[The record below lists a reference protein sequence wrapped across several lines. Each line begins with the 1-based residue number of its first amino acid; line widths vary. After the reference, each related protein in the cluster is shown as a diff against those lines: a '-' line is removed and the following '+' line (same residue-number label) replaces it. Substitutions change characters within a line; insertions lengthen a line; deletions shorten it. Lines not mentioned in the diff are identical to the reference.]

1 MRLYF
6 VRHGETQ
13 TNKKKTVSA
22 ADDKLTSL
30 GVKQAEILTKRFSNI
45 TVDLVLTSPYLRA
58 QKTAEII
65 NTTLKKKIVSTKL
78 LKERKWPKEIEG
90 KLLQDPNVTKILNL
104 VRDKSL
110 INPKWH
116 YSDEENF
123 FDVKERARLFLDYL
137 NKFSEKYILAVAH
150 EYILKVILA
159 VMMHGESLSYEIFRN
174 FFLFV
179 KLDNTSLTICEKK
192 ENDRWKLIVLNDIMH
207 LGEIK

>member
-13 TNKKKTVSA
+13 TNKKEVVSA

-45 TVDLVLTSPYLRA
+45 TIDLVLTSPYLRA

-65 NTTLKKKIVSTKL
+65 NTTLKKEIVSTKL

>member
-1 MRLYF
+1 MKLYF

-13 TNKKKTVSA
+13 TNKKETISA

-30 GVKQAEILTKRFSNI
+30 GVKQAEILAKRFSNI
-45 TVDLVLTSPYLRA
+45 TVDLVLASPYLRA

-65 NTTLKKKIVSTKL
+65 NTTLKKEIVSTKL

-90 KLLQDPNVTKILNL
+90 EPLQDPSVTKLLNL

-123 FDVKERARLFLDYL
+123 FDTKERARLFLDYL

-174 FFLFV
+174 FFLFT

-192 ENDRWKLIVLNDIMH
+192 ENDRWRLIVLNDIMH